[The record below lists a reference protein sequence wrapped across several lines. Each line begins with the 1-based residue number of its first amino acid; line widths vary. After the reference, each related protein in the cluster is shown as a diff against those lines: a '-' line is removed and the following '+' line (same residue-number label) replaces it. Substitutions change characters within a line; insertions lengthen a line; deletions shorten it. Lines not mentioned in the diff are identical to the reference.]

1 MLEVEDLGDF
11 VYVWGDGT
19 LEDLIAIIRKYEG
32 LGFNKVWHGHENS
45 TLCIQKIEEINK

>member
-19 LEDLIAIIRKYEG
+19 LEDLIAIIQKYKE
-32 LGFNKVWHGHENS
+32 LGFNQVWHGYDNS
-45 TLCIQKIEEINK
+45 TLCIQKIKDSN